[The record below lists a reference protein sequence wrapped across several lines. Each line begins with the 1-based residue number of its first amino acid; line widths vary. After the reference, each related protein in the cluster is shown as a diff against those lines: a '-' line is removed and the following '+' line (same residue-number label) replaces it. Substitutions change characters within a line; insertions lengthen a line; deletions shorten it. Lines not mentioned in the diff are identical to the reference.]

1 MLHGPFALDGC
12 GNFLVPFR
20 VDEPGQV
27 VPLGEPFNQAL
38 AVFLRPARDVAGHAE
53 IERAVGSI
61 GHDVDPAAARSHA
74 PMLQAVDARIKSGHD
89 EVGGRRAHLVGRPHG
104 ALRHDAVSARP
115 VPYLVMAALVA
126 AFHVAPTHGADMD
139 ARNKSAHDGVVVDGE
154 GYPQGYGMV
163 S

>member
-1 MLHGPFALDGC
+1 MARILGRGGIPRAEASRDRPKAVL
-12 GNFLVPFR
+12 R
-20 VDEPGQV
+20 QQGQK
-27 VPLGEPFNQAL
+27 LEGGA
-38 AVFLRPARDVAGHAE
+38 AGVFLAALPLVHQACGHVQVAGEHGLTGVLPQAE
-53 IERAVGSI
+53 RL
-61 GHDVDPAAARSHA
+61 DR
-74 PMLQAVDARIKSGHD
+74 L
-89 EVGGRRAHLVGRPHG
+89 GRHVLDRGQAHLVESPHG

-126 AFHVAPTHGADMD
+126 AIHVAPTHGADMD